1 MAGGLGSLL
10 AAFLTPPIT
19 ARIGGWRWITILIG
33 MVGVLVFALGLPFQP
48 LLLVFATFFMSLAAQ
63 GTKIVV
69 DTAIQQECEDDF
81 RGRVFSVNDTSY
93 NLCFVLGLFFA
104 ALMLPET
111 GRSVPALLLV
121 SAGYLVLTGWYWVA
135 ASRVAGRAHHQR
147 HPVAV

>member
-1 MAGGLGSLL
+1 MIGSCDQRDAGDG
-10 AAFLTPPIT
+10 
-19 ARIGGWRWITILIG
+19 
-33 MVGVLVFALGLPFQP
+33 
-48 LLLVFATFFMSLAAQ
+48 
-63 GTKIVV
+63 
-69 DTAIQQECEDDF
+69 CED
-81 RGRVFSVNDTSY
+81 VAACEIVH
-93 NLCFVLGLFFA
+93 GLSRIARAGAARCWVETRTKVATMRAA

>member
-1 MAGGLGSLL
+1 MISTHLISSAASLREL
-10 AAFLTPPIT
+10 RKTLDIT
-19 ARIGGWRWITILIG
+19 EPGTNE
-33 MVGVLVFALGLPFQP
+33 FAI
-48 LLLVFATFFMSLAAQ
+48 A
-63 GTKIVV
+63 

-121 SAGYLVLTGWYWVA
+121 SAGYLVLTGWYWAA